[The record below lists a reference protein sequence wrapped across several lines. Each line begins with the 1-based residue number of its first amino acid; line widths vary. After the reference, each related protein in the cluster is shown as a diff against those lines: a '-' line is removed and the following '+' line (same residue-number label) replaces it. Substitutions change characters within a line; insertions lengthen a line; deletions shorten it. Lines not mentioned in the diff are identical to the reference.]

1 MGTVGF
7 VGVGDGGS
15 RMVPHLLR
23 LKRRVVVFD
32 VNGERIDAMTA
43 VGSRSRNG
51 CRSRFELRSEK
62 RLNGR
67 RGGVHD
73 E

>member
-7 VGVGDGGS
+7 VGVGDMGS

-23 LKRRVVVFD
+23 LKHRVVVFD

-43 VGSRSRNG
+43 LGTVAAQSPAAAAR
-51 CRSRFELRSEK
+51 
-62 RLNGR
+62 
-67 RGGVHD
+67 D
-73 E
+73 ATW